1 MRLIEF
7 VKRETDQP
15 WTSVIVTTVVSG
27 VANGCVLGL
36 INAGATAATEE
47 SVSLRLLLLYMLA
60 IAIFMIAKKY
70 ALERTVVR
78 VERMVRR
85 LRERLVDRI
94 RHAELPLIETLG
106 RGQLYTTV
114 GQDANI
120 ISQSA
125 FMVTNAAQE
134 AIMLL
139 FAFLYV
145 AYLSPLALLIVVAS
159 VVVGIL
165 YYYFHRRTLSADM
178 RRLTEKDAE
187 FVDSLAHI
195 VDGFKEAKLNR
206 KKNDALFAT
215 FTSVAD
221 DSERLKI
228 HLAVRWVMEVMFSHV
243 FFYVLVGVIVFLLP
257 RVVPTFSNVVL
268 EMTTAILFI
277 IAPLEMIVNSMPMF
291 MRANVALDGLYG
303 LEDHLKGAQINGDIP
318 VEPIEEFREIRL
330 EDATY
335 TYQSTDAP
343 GGSFTIGPID
353 LTLRKGEMLFI
364 VGGNGSGKS
373 TLLKVLTG
381 LYPLSAGTFSVDD
394 RLLDWREISAYRDHI
409 SAIFTDF
416 HLFDRL
422 YGLEDVD
429 ERRVRALL
437 REMELD
443 RKTAFV
449 NGRFTNLGL
458 STGQRKRL
466 ALIVALLENR
476 DIIVFDEW
484 AADQDVHFREYFYNS
499 ILQRLK
505 AEGKTLIVV
514 THDDRYWG
522 VSDRLIKME
531 TGRIVSDSAAAHE
544 GGPPS

>member
-15 WTSVIVTTVVSG
+15 WTSVIATTVISG

-36 INAGATAATEE
+36 INAGASAASKE
-47 SVSLRLLLLYMLA
+47 SLSLRLLLLYILA

-70 ALERTVVR
+70 ALERTVTR

-85 LRERLVDRI
+85 LRARLVDRI
-94 RHAELPLIETLG
+94 RNTELPIIETLG

-145 AYLSPLALLIVVAS
+145 AWLSPLALLIVIAAVIL
-159 VVVGIL
+159 GIL
-165 YYYFHRRTLSADM
+165 YYTFHRRTLSSDM
-178 RRLTEKDAE
+178 RRLAAKDAE
-187 FVDSLAHI
+187 FVDVLSHI

-206 KKNDALFAT
+206 KKNDALFAS
-215 FTSVAD
+215 FNDVAD
-221 DSERLKI
+221 ESERLKI

-243 FFYVLVGVIVFLLP
+243 FFYLLVGVIVFLLP

-291 MRANVALDGLYG
+291 MRANVALDGLYT
-303 LEDHLKGAQINGDIP
+303 LEAQLEKAPMNGHAP
-318 VEPIEEFREIRL
+318 VAPIDGFEEIRL
-330 EDATY
+330 EGATY
-335 TYQSTDAP
+335 TYQSNEAP
-343 GGSFTIGPID
+343 GGSFTIGPLD
-353 LTLRKGEMLFI
+353 LTIRRGEMLFI

-381 LYPLSAGTFSVDD
+381 LYPLTAGTISADD

-449 NGRFTNLGL
+449 DGRFTNIGL

-476 DIIVFDEW
+476 DILVFDEW
-484 AADQDVHFREYFYNS
+484 AADQDVHFRDYFYNS

-531 TGRIVSDSAAAHE
+531 TGRIVSDSAAIRE
-544 GGPPS
+544 GGPQP